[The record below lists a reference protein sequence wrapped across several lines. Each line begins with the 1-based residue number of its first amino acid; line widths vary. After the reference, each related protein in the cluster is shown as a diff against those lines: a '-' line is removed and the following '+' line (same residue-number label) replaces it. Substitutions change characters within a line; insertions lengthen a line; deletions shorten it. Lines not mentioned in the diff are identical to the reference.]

1 MRSPEEELEGA
12 VGREEE
18 GLLERLVTECFSE
31 YTEL

>member
-12 VGREEE
+12 VGRDEE
-18 GLLERLVTECFSE
+18 GLLGLVTEFFSE